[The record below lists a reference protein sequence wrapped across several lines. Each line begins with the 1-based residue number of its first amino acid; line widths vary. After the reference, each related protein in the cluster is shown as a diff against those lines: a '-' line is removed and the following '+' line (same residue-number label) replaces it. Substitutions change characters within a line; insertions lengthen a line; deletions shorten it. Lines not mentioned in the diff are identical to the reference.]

1 MNAIAWTLPL
11 GLIAGILGGMFGI
24 GGGLVIVPG
33 LILLFGFQVK
43 SASGTSLFAQLLP
56 VGLLAVY
63 EYWRNKH
70 VDVKAG
76 VFVAIGLFAGTFIGS
91 KIALAVPD
99 AAMKKAY
106 AVFLIC
112 VGIYFLTKKSA

>member
-11 GLIAGILGGMFGI
+11 GLVAGIFGGMFGI

-33 LILLFGFQVK
+33 LILLFGYNVK

-63 EYWRNKH
+63 EYWKSDH
-70 VDVKAG
+70 VNVKAG

-91 KIALAVPD
+91 RIALSISDV
-99 AAMKKAY
+99 AMKRAY
-106 AVFLIC
+106 AVFLIG
-112 VGIYFLTKKSA
+112 VAIYFLTKKG